1 MIFSARRLR
10 IAAAWL
16 ACVGLAYGAGL
27 LLRGADGSGGNRHA
41 ASKFLSPAS
50 DAGNVSRASAKDPNS
65 ESPAVSPASA
75 TLPERVR
82 AIFSL
87 RDAGPRGVAL
97 IECLDDAGAADM
109 EPIAEMLGEFDYHR
123 CEPEIDLFFERWV
136 LMDGEAAMAWQDEH
150 GFSDVHTRPM
160 LIAWTGSDPRGAL
173 AWVQWKNEPGS
184 FRAQDIG
191 QGSTK
196 KNIILSLEE
205 AAIRGWAQHDPAG
218 AMAFR
223 LDPANAAVF
232 SGDIVPAPADHGVDL
247 LTFVSAVQDSAG
259 TAGLTK
265 WIAQLQ
271 SVPHAPPDLASAA
284 FGLMCEDLTAP
295 ERRMEESTLA
305 LLRANA
311 GKPWFP
317 PDTLRDTL
325 WKVYG
330 GKGEDVQALL
340 DVSERL
346 GPDPSTGA
354 PWFTRESAVARK
366 ETEEQ
371 AQRQKGAR
379 ISNRP
384 GAMNLTL
391 RKARTDGADCL
402 RLSPGAG

>member
-1 MIFSARRLR
+1 MGVAF
-10 IAAAWL
+10 
-16 ACVGLAYGAGL
+16 GAGL
-27 LLRGADGSGGNRHA
+27 FFRDANRRREKRNTP
-41 ASKFLSPAS
+41 SKFLATAS
-50 DAGNVSRASAKDPNS
+50 GAGNVRPASAKDPDS
-65 ESPAVSPASA
+65 VSAAASSAAA
-75 TLPERVR
+75 TTLTERVR
-82 AIFSL
+82 AIFSV

-109 EPIAEMLGEFDYHR
+109 LEIAGMLGELYYHQY
-123 CEPEIDLFFERWV
+123 ESEIDLFFERWV
-136 LMDGEAAMAWQDEH
+136 LMDGGGAMAWQDEH

-160 LIAWTGSDPRGAL
+160 LIAWAGSDPRAAL
-173 AWVQWKNEPGS
+173 AWVQRNKTSREL
-184 FRAQDIG
+184 RAQDIG

-196 KNIILSLEE
+196 KNMILGFDE
-205 AAIRGWAQHDPAG
+205 AVLRGWAQRDSAE
-218 AMAFR
+218 ATAFR
-223 LDPANAAVF
+223 FDPANLQQFQRENASAPVHRNAHLKLVAEAVC
-232 SGDIVPAPADHGVDL
+232 
-247 LTFVSAVQDSAG
+247 DSAG

-354 PWFTRESAVARK
+354 PWFTRESAAARK

-384 GAMNLTL
+384 GATNLTL
-391 RKARTDGADCL
+391 RKARTGGADCL